1 MPSQG
6 SRGQPTETVVAR
18 LDAILRALCGQVM
31 ASRVTLRL
39 DAPERGFHVDDVVAE
54 ALTPGVRS
62 LRHQTSIDQRAAGTI
77 RWLDRERRVLV
88 QDDLRGVEPAPPPE
102 LVELY
107 GATAQMLGPLIR
119 GDALV
124 GWMSVHYNDGPRRW
138 TPADVG
144 ALEAAVEAL
153 HQALDASDV
162 V

>member
-1 MPSQG
+1 M
-6 SRGQPTETVVAR
+6 AR
-18 LDAILRALCGQVM
+18 LDAILRALGRQVM

-77 RWLDRERRVLV
+77 QWLERERRVLV

-107 GATAQMLGPLIR
+107 GTTAQMLGPLIR
-119 GDALV
+119 GDALI
-124 GWMSVHYNDGPRRW
+124 GWMSAHYNDGPRRW
-138 TPADVG
+138 TAAEIV
-144 ALEAAVEAL
+144 ALEAAVSAV
-153 HQALDASDV
+153 HQVLDASDFV
-162 V
+162 